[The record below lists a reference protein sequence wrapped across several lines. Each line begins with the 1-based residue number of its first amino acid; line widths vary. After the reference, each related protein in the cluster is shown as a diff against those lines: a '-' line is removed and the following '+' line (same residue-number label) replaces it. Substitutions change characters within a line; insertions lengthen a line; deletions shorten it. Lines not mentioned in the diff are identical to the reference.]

1 MGIQLDWEVASE
13 KMRHKSAGEDP
24 ETKRARRRARLRF
37 VLVIIGV
44 VAILAL
50 LISYLLFRLEQVDTA
65 IEQNLR
71 DTVEAEVAALRIGD
85 EAAFLALQHEGNP
98 DWVNQ
103 QRMTFGDYQRMK
115 IEQDVRLTGRVV
127 NLVVDNVRAR
137 VLVEEIIDGVPYTQ
151 VWFYWRFEETGWRH
165 VAPDY
170 TLWGDLRTYQGNG
183 VTIRY
188 RHVDDSLAVEM
199 GLRLEDWIE
208 TGCVVMACEGFPTIT
223 VDIVPEVGLT
233 TAWTESNPWNL
244 VVPSPFVGRARSDMP
259 FDLTMQIEVATLL
272 AERMVGFS
280 SGYMSPQYPADA
292 YYLRSAVVSWLVGR
306 FVLINTNSFLVE
318 SLAQNYGLPAV
329 GRLVQVMQ
337 PDTDMSV
344 LLLVTGTLTIDQAN
358 LDWRDFLTWRLV
370 TEDELI
376 ARRDEQ
382 AVLRLY
388 DTNDSSALNNA
399 YARLSANAVR
409 EQRVVTVVTS
419 ELSPQGVPQLRAT
432 VRVGQDE
439 TVREEQAV
447 FRLVNG
453 VWLRVS

>member
-1 MGIQLDWEVASE
+1 MIFS
-13 KMRHKSAGEDP
+13 
-24 ETKRARRRARLRF
+24 
-37 VLVIIGV
+37 
-44 VAILAL
+44 
-50 LISYLLFRLEQVDTA
+50 
-65 IEQNLR
+65 
-71 DTVEAEVAALRIGD
+71 
-85 EAAFLALQHEGNP
+85 
-98 DWVNQ
+98 
-103 QRMTFGDYQRMK
+103 DYQRMK
-115 IEQDVRLTGRVV
+115 IEQDVRLTGRIV
-127 NLVVDNVRAR
+127 NLSVDNVRAR

-151 VWFYWRFEETGWRH
+151 VWFYWRFEEVGWRH

-188 RHVDDSLAVEM
+188 RHVDDPLAVEM
-199 GLRLEDWIE
+199 GLRLEDWVE
-208 TGCVVMACEGFPTIT
+208 TGCAVMVCDGFPTIT
-223 VDIVPEVGLT
+223 VDIVPEVGLS

-244 VVPSPFVGRARSDMP
+244 VVPSPFVGRARTDMP

-358 LDWRDFLTWRLV
+358 LDWRDFLTWRLA

-419 ELSPQGVPQLRAT
+419 ELSPQGVPQLRAA
-432 VRVGQDE
+432 VRVGRDE
-439 TVREEQAV
+439 VVREEQAV